1 MIKRVIRVFKEIN
14 RHWVGDG
21 FYVYGLLRPDN
32 EINKAISPFILLDY
46 AAPMYFEPSQIPK
59 GVGRHP
65 HRGFETVTF
74 AYQGEVEHKD
84 SSGAIGTIK
93 TGDIQWMTAGRGVIH
108 EEFHSRDFSK
118 IGGQFEMVQ
127 LWVNLPK
134 NIKMIKPSYQAIIK
148 ESIPI
153 IKIQNNVTMRV
164 IAGKYNNIKGPA
176 NTHTEINIYDIY
188 SEQKEN
194 INIKLSDD
202 SNTIVLIMRGRLS
215 IKGIDYHEKSIVVLE
230 RENNLLSFHTSNNFK
245 ALILNGK
252 PIEEPLVAHGPFVM
266 NNEQEILTAIEDY
279 QNGSM
284 ENNSL

>member
-1 MIKRVIRVFKEIN
+1 MEKIRTVAKKIDSLLTS
-14 RHWVGDG
+14 DG
-21 FYVYGLLRPDN
+21 AGVVLRRSIGTEALPELD
-32 EINKAISPFILLDY
+32 PFLLLDAFGTENPGDY
-46 AAPMYFEPSQIPK
+46 IAGFPD
-59 GVGRHP
+59 HP
-65 HRGFETVTF
+65 HRGFETVTYML
-74 AYQGEVEHKD
+74 AGSMRHRD
-84 SSGAIGTIK
+84 SN
-93 TGDIQWMTAGRGVIH
+93 GDEGVLLPGGVQWMTAGRGIIH

-153 IKIQNNVTMRV
+153 IKVQNNVTMRV

-215 IKGIDYHEKSIVVLE
+215 IKGIDYQEKSIVVLE
-230 RENNLLSFHTSNNFK
+230 RENNLLNFHSSNNFK